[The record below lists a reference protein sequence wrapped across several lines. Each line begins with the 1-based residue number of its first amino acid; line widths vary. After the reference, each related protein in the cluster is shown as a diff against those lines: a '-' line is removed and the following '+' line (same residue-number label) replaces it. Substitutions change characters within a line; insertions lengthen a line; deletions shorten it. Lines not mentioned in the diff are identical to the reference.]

1 MTIIYFRSSR
11 NKNFKEVRLMDLNN
25 SFIRKMILEFYNE
38 NIFVKENV
46 YQVIENDFS
55 DIADGLYVIDNTHNT
70 FI

>member
-11 NKNFKEVRLMDLNN
+11 NKNIKEVRLMDLNN